1 MQSPV
6 LSHRVTRQRDA
17 ALAPSRA
24 KRTHL
29 ASECG
34 ESDVIQ
40 EISGRSGVDPQLA
53 KWAHECVDEWKS
65 YSNWC
70 RRWESNPHD
79 RYRPTVFET
88 VPFRT
93 PPSAAVLTRSKIDES
108 FPHLYA
114 LVRRCPPGLLSA
126 MMAWLSIRFTNQ
138 PQRWAIAPAALM
150 AFAAVFL
157 LAWPGSVKHDSVNWI
172 WPPVLLVLVVW
183 MVIRIRQDL
192 HSRTAAVLL
201 YPLFAVLALAA
212 IGGAYEI
219 ARERIDDGKYD
230 MPGQLVDVGDHRL
243 HLHCTG
249 SGTPAVILEAG
260 LGEPSTM
267 MEGWIAPDVA
277 KDTRV
282 CAYDRAGRGWS
293 EDASGP
299 QDGVAVATDLHTL
312 LHNGG
317 IEGPY
322 VLAGHSAGG
331 AYVQNFANL
340 YPDEVAGVVLLDSM
354 SPNQYEGVP
363 SWPGFYRMW
372 VRASALAPSLSRLGT
387 LRVVEQFSFGTLPS
401 EQRNKERAFW
411 STARHWRSQRDEFHT
426 LKTTLREAR
435 ELKTLGAKP
444 LIVVTAVKGAEDGWM
459 PLQDDLAKLS
469 TNSVH
474 RVLADADHA
483 SLTEE
488 EGAAT
493 KSAQAIRDVVLSVR
507 TTKPLVQ

>member
-1 MQSPV
+1 MTTEPANNSRLRSIGTIVTGSFLLGLV
-6 LSHRVTRQRDA
+6 LAIFLVLVPFA
-17 ALAPSRA
+17 GA
-24 KRTHL
+24 
-29 ASECG
+29 E
-34 ESDVIQ
+34 ENV
-40 EISGRSGVDPQLA
+40 ISGSMLLA
-53 KWAHECVDEWKS
+53 FAFGW
-65 YSNWC
+65 
-70 RRWESNPHD
+70 
-79 RYRPTVFET
+79 
-88 VPFRT
+88 
-93 PPSAAVLTRSKIDES
+93 
-108 FPHLYA
+108 
-114 LVRRCPPGLLSA
+114 A
-126 MMAWLSIRFTNQ
+126 MMAWLTIRFTDQ
-138 PQRWAIAPAALM
+138 PQPWAIAPAALM

-157 LAWPGSVKHDSVNWI
+157 LAWPGSVEHDTLNWI

-183 MVIRIRQDL
+183 MVMSIRHDL
-192 HSRTAAVLL
+192 RSPAAAVLL
-201 YPLFAVLALAA
+201 YPLFALLALAA

-219 ARERIDDGKYD
+219 VQEPIDDSKYD
-230 MPGQLVDVGDHRL
+230 MPGQLVDVGGHRL
-243 HLHCTG
+243 HLNCTG

-267 MEGWIAPDVA
+267 MTGWIAPDVA

-312 LHNGG
+312 LHSGG

-331 AYVQNFANL
+331 AYVLNFANL

-354 SPNQYEGVP
+354 SPNQYEGLA

-372 VRASALAPSLSRLGT
+372 VRASALAPSLARLGAMR
-387 LRVVEQFSFGTLPS
+387 LVEQFSFGTLPS
-401 EQRNKERAFW
+401 EQRDEERAFW

-426 LKTTLREAR
+426 LKTTLREAG

-444 LIVVTAVKGAEDGWM
+444 LIVLTAVRDAEDGWM
-459 PLQDDLAKLS
+459 PLQDALARLS

-474 RVLADADHA
+474 RVLEDATHA

-488 EGAAT
+488 EGPAA
-493 KSAQAIRDVVLSVR
+493 KSAQAIRDVVESLR
-507 TTKPLVQ
+507 AAKPLVQ